1 MNKYDFSGKVAI
13 VTGAR
18 RGIGKAIAL
27 RLARDWAKVVVA
39 DLDKEDCEKVVKEIE
54 GAGGE
59 GLPLKLD
66 ITNEEEIIEAVRK
79 AKEKFG
85 KIDILVNNA
94 GIFIQEELDKMD
106 TSKIDKI
113 LAVNLRGTILCTKH
127 ILPEMKSNNYGKIVN
142 IASIAGFV
150 GYDLSSIYCATKG
163 ALVSIT
169 KELALELGK
178 YKINV
183 NAVAPGV
190 IDTPMIKDFLE
201 DEKTKAALLGKIPYG
216 KIGKPEDI
224 ANAVAFLASDESE
237 YITGDTLVVDG
248 GWLTV

>member
-1 MNKYDFSGKVAI
+1 MNKYDLAGEVAI
-13 VTGAR
+13 ITGAR

-27 RLARDWAKVVVA
+27 RLARAGAKVVVA

-54 GAGGE
+54 GIGGE
-59 GLPLKLD
+59 GLALKLD
-66 ITNEEEIIEAVRK
+66 VTNEEEIIDAVRK
-79 AKEKFG
+79 TKEKFG

-113 LAVNLRGTILCTKH
+113 LAVNLRGVILCTKH
-127 ILPEMKSNNYGKIVN
+127 VLPEMKGNSYGKIIN
-142 IASIAGFV
+142 IASVAGLV
-150 GYDLSSIYCATKG
+150 GFELSSIYCATKG
-163 ALVSIT
+163 ALVNMT
-169 KELALELGK
+169 RELALELSK

-190 IDTPMIKDFLE
+190 RETPMTKGLLG

-216 KIGKPEDI
+216 RVGKPEDI
-224 ANAVAFLASDESE
+224 ANAVAFLASDESG
-237 YITGDTLVVDG
+237 YITGHTLVVDG
-248 GWLTV
+248 GWLTT